1 MNTTTPAGNREH
13 PVPVLHTRLERCDR
27 CGAAALVR
35 VTLPA
40 GGELH
45 FCGHHARKHS
55 TRLLEIGAAI
65 RSAL

>member
-1 MNTTTPAGNREH
+1 MNATTPAGNREH
-13 PVPVLHTRLERCDR
+13 PVPVLLVRPERCDR
-27 CGAAALVR
+27 CSAAALVR
-35 VTLPA
+35 VELPA

-55 TRLLEIGAAI
+55 TRLLEIGAAL